1 MKKIYTLTNFL
12 IPLMVSQNALAGA
25 SPIQLSLGGYFK
37 GYISYI
43 SQDEKN
49 GNVKKIDLLRQTEV
63 SFNSKADINNDL
75 TIGVHIEGQAD
86 GADNFFVDE
95 SYVSASSPWGE
106 VYLGRVY
113 GSPYMLQVS
122 APAAD
127 SNIDGRRQ
135 MVQPVNFSVA
145 GISLGSSTETDY
157 DHDVSAKHDKVTYI
171 SPYFKGLQAGFAYTP
186 ESDASSRS
194 TNGNAP
200 DNDDTTPSS
209 GIWDAAIRFENDMND
224 SVSYKVG
231 AGYSKAQTEI
241 GSNPDREAWNIG
253 VDFDIQKFGVGGAYQ
268 FDDLGNATQEAN
280 YTAFGMDYKIDDMTY
295 ATSYYRKND
304 DVNSVDL
311 KRYTVGLSYKVI
323 SGLSLRS
330 SLAYF
335 DIKDVDSQA
344 NATSFVIGTDIKF

>member
-1 MKKIYTLTNFL
+1 MKKICILISATFALTYINQAFAD
-12 IPLMVSQNALAGA
+12 S

-49 GNVKKIDLLRQTEV
+49 GNVNKIDLLRQTEV
-63 SFNSKADINNDL
+63 SFNNKADINNDL

-86 GADNFFVDE
+86 GADDFFVDE
-95 SYVSASSPWGE
+95 SYISATSQWGE
-106 VYLGRVY
+106 IYIGRAY

-145 GISLGSSTETDY
+145 GISLGSSSETDY
-157 DHDVSAKHDKVTYI
+157 DHDVSAKHDKITYI
-171 SPYFKGLQAGFAYTP
+171 SPYFRGLQVGFAYTP

-194 TNGNAP
+194 INGNAP

-224 SVSYKVG
+224 SISYKVG
-231 AGYSKAQTEI
+231 AGYSNAQAEI

-253 VDFDIQKFGVGGAYQ
+253 VDFDIQKFGIGGAYQ
-268 FDDLGNATQEAN
+268 VDDLGNANQDVQ
-280 YTAFGMDYKIDDMTY
+280 YTALGVDYKMDDMTY
-295 ATSYYRKND
+295 ATSYYRKD
-304 DVNSVDL
+304 DGANSVDL

-335 DIKDVDSQA
+335 DIKDSDSQA